1 MNEHSLVRVMTA
13 LVTEPWLIAPSM
25 HKTLCDIVSAHV
37 VNPQQQ
43 HALASAMPQNPS
55 PRQFAMAGDS
65 VAVIPVDGVI
75 GRKFSSSL
83 YSSGVTSVD
92 VLARLV
98 DMAAQDDEVNAI
110 LMVYD
115 SPGGTVQGV
124 AECANAINR
133 ARAVKPVLAYADGQC
148 CSAAYWLASQS
159 CAVYA
164 WAEACIG
171 SIGVYSAFLDR
182 SREMEMAGIKPVVFK
197 SGDHKAMGFPGTS
210 LTEKERAMIQA
221 RVDQIGVTFRETVN
235 KGRAREISMDV
246 MQGQSFTAQESL
258 ANGLVDSIT
267 DFATALKDA
276 GAMGRREKQKKEGKQ
291 L

>member
-1 MNEHSLVRVMTA
+1 MNEHTLIRCMTA
-13 LVTEPWLIAPSM
+13 LVTEPWLITPVM
-25 HKTLCDIVSAHV
+25 HKTLCDIVIAHV
-37 VNPQQQ
+37 NTPDKQ

-55 PRQFAMAGDS
+55 PRQFQVAGDN
-65 VAVIPVDGVI
+65 VAIIPVDGVI

-124 AECANAINR
+124 AEAGKAILR
-133 ARAVKPVLAYADGQC
+133 ARDSKPVLAYADGQM
-148 CSAAYWLASQS
+148 CSAAYWMASQS
-159 CAVYA
+159 DAIYA
-164 WAEACIG
+164 WDEACVG

-182 SREMEMAGIKPVVFK
+182 SREMEMAGIKPIIFK

-210 LTEKERAMIQA
+210 LTEDQVKMLQA
-221 RVDQIGVTFRETVN
+221 RVDEIGVTFRETVRN
-235 KGRAREISMDV
+235 GRARKIADET
-246 MQGQSFTAQESL
+246 MQGQAFTAQESME
-258 ANGLVDSIT
+258 NGLVDSIT
-267 DFATALKDA
+267 DLATALKDA
-276 GAMGRREKQKKEGKQ
+276 GSLGRKQKQAKGI
-291 L
+291 

>member
-1 MNEHSLVRVMTA
+1 MNEHSLIRVMTA
-13 LVTEPWLIAPSM
+13 LVTEPWLLTPSM
-25 HKTLCDIVSAHV
+25 HKTLCDIVTAHV
-37 VNPQQQ
+37 INPEQQ

-55 PRQFAMAGDS
+55 PRAFAMAGDN

-98 DMAAQDDEVNAI
+98 DMAAGDDEVNAI

-124 AECANAINR
+124 AECSNAIMR
-133 ARAVKPVLAYADGQC
+133 ARESKPVVAYADGQM
-148 CSAAYWLASQS
+148 CSAAYWMASQS
-159 CAVYA
+159 SAIYA
-164 WAEACIG
+164 WDEACIG

-182 SREMEMAGIKPVVFK
+182 SREMEMAGIKPMIFK
-197 SGDHKAMGFPGTS
+197 SGEHKAMGFVGTS

-221 RVDQIGVTFRETVN
+221 RVDDIGAKFRSTVSA
-235 KGRAREISMDV
+235 GRARTIADDV
-246 MQGQSFTAQESL
+246 MQGQSFTASESL
-258 ANGLVDSIT
+258 ANGLIDSISNY
-267 DFATALKDA
+267 ATALKDA
-276 GAMGRREKQKKEGKQ
+276 GALGRQEKQKKEGKQ
-291 L
+291 

>member
-13 LVTEPWLIAPSM
+13 LVMEPWLLTPSM
-25 HKTLCDIVSAHV
+25 HKTLCDIVTAHV
-37 VNPQQQ
+37 INPQQQ

-55 PRQFAMAGDS
+55 PRQFAVRGDQ
-65 VAVIPVDGVI
+65 VAIIPVDGVI

-98 DMAAQDDEVNAI
+98 DMAAADEEVNAI

-124 AECANAINR
+124 AECGNAITR
-133 ARAVKPVLAYADGQC
+133 ARASKPVLAYADGQM

-159 CAVYA
+159 STIYA
-164 WAEACIG
+164 WDESAIG

-182 SREMEMAGIKPVVFK
+182 SREMEMAGIKPVIFK

-210 LTEKERAMIQA
+210 LTDKEREMIQA
-221 RVDQIGVTFRETVN
+221 RVDEIGAKFRATVN
-235 KGRAREISMDV
+235 SGRARAIADDV
-246 MQGQSFTAQESL
+246 MQGQSFTAAESL
-258 ANGLVDSIT
+258 ANGLIDTVS
-267 DFATALKDA
+267 DFGTALSDA
-276 GAMGRREKQKKEGKQ
+276 GKLGRMEKQKKGK
-291 L
+291 